1 MTISIFLKKIETSP
15 EPVEKTWMSDCNKT
29 ISLTREHPRASIWS
43 PGFPKQYPDK
53 ANCRIIVTAPIG
65 YRIILDFEELVI
77 ENEPL

>member
-1 MTISIFLKKIETSP
+1 
-15 EPVEKTWMSDCNKT
+15 MSDCNKT
-29 ISLTREHPRASIWS
+29 IALTREHPRASIWS

-65 YRIILDFEELVI
+65 YRIILDFEELII